1 MNFKMSNKINKIFGK
16 NLRKFRKKK
25 CLTQE
30 VLAFKANLDRTYI
43 GRIERGER
51 NISLAV
57 AERIANALQIDIKE
71 FFTE

>member
-1 MNFKMSNKINKIFGK
+1 MSNKIIKVFGK
-16 NLRKFRKKK
+16 NLKKFRKKRN
-25 CLTQE
+25 LTQE
-30 VLAFKANLDRTYI
+30 ELAFKANLNRTYI